1 MMLAKFRNRYPQGS
15 LVSELVK
22 IDRGTYIVKALVQI
36 DNVVLATALAGAD
49 TVESAEDAARERAIA
64 TLFLDSHLTS
74 NNSNSATV
82 STTNDSN
89 LAPQT
94 QTELV
99 VEVEPLVK
107 QKPLNEPKIVNFSQ
121 PQAEVSSRKL
131 LPLETKDRR
140 EQDLSAVTISQN
152 SVPATDAMLDNSL
165 EESAVPQTNLEADEV
180 KEPVQSA
187 PISSNLFG
195 DTFTAEIPEAVS
207 LSDKNVVGA
216 ISETD
221 LLNTTTSEME
231 AMDFNEIKQK
241 TDIEIKRLSWTK
253 DQGKE
258 FLMSHYGKR
267 SRLHLTD
274 EQLLEFL
281 RYLEK
286 LPNPIK

>member
-1 MMLAKFRNRYPQGS
+1 MLAKFRNRYPQGS

-180 KEPVQSA
+180 KE
-187 PISSNLFG
+187 
-195 DTFTAEIPEAVS
+195 
-207 LSDKNVVGA
+207 
-216 ISETD
+216 
-221 LLNTTTSEME
+221 
-231 AMDFNEIKQK
+231 
-241 TDIEIKRLSWTK
+241 
-253 DQGKE
+253 
-258 FLMSHYGKR
+258 YG
-267 SRLHLTD
+267 SIGPYF
-274 EQLLEFL
+274 Q
-281 RYLEK
+281 
-286 LPNPIK
+286 